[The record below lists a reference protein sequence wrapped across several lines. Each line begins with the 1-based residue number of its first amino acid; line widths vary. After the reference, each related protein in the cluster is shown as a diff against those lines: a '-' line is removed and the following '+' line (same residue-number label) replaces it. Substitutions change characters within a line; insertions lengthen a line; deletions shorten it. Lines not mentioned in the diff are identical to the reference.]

1 MKISDEAYLKYHNVF
16 EQKEINYRIQV
27 CHNLDR
33 KKSKKELKKELIE
46 TKLAYKNLYSSINID
61 NKKEPENKENINETI
76 DIIPSS
82 SKNNIIKINL
92 DSLEF
97 E

>member
-1 MKISDEAYLKYHNVF
+1 MKYHNVF

-27 CHNLDR
+27 CHNLDK

-46 TKLAYKNLYSSINID
+46 TKLAYKNLYSSANID
-61 NKKEPENKENINETI
+61 NKKDTEINENNNENI
-76 DIIPSS
+76 DIIPNT